1 MSFTWK
7 KQSCY
12 GNPKDCKG
20 KKPEKNHQP
29 KKKQQ
34 KTNNPPKDTQS
45 KTTTYNQIKQTGE
58 PGKNPGELFTV
69 LVAVW

>member
-1 MSFTWK
+1 MGTLRTVRARNQK
-7 KQSCY
+7 KTTNQ
-12 GNPKDCKG
+12 
-20 KKPEKNHQP
+20 
-29 KKKQQ
+29 KKKQT

-69 LVAVW
+69 LVAV